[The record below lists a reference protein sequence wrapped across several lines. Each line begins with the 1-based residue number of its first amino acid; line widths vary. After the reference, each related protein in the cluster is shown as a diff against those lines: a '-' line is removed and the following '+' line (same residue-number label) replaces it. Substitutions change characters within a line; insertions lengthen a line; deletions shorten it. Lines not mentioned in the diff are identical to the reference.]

1 MGEKWKGIIYPGGNE
16 MTRWKETRVF
26 IEKNGLIFI
35 SIAIILIYW
44 AIDIITE
51 GRMVS
56 RLMITIS
63 LLVYGISTQFLINAQ
78 LAAKDLLRDSEEQ
91 HRLMIEKLPVA
102 ILVYI
107 KGKIVYVNP
116 AFLMLF
122 KLTSTDGIIGS
133 HLLKFVPPELYD
145 EIDKSNRMMTET
157 EVAVRPL
164 EVNIRR
170 EDGAVITVVAT
181 PMPVTF
187 DGQTVI
193 LCVLFDITERKSK
206 EIELEK
212 AHKLLQIQASEI
224 EDLKAKR

>member
-1 MGEKWKGIIYPGGNE
+1 MI
-16 MTRWKETRVF
+16 RWKKTRIF
-26 IEKNGLIFI
+26 IENNGLVLI
-35 SIAIILIYW
+35 SIAIILFYW
-44 AIDIITE
+44 AIDIIIE

-63 LLVYGISTQFLINAQ
+63 LLVYGISTQFLINKE
-78 LAAKDLLRDSEEQ
+78 LAAKDLLRESEEQ

-107 KGKIVYVNP
+107 KSKIVYVNP

-122 KLTSTDGIIGS
+122 KLTSTDGIIGRS
-133 HLLKFVPPELYD
+133 LLEFVPPELYD
-145 EIDKSNRMMTET
+145 EIDKANRMMTET
-157 EVAVRPL
+157 EVALPPL

-170 EDGAVITVVAT
+170 KDGAVITLVAT

-187 DGQTVI
+187 DGQTAI
-193 LCVLFDITERKSK
+193 LGVLFDITERKSK

-212 AHKLLQIQASEI
+212 THKLLQIQANEI
-224 EDLKAKR
+224 ENLKAKR